1 MTLQRWEPL
10 REMESLRD
18 AIDRLFRDSFVHSRG
33 TLAPTGPGSFA
44 LDLVENPDTFVVRAA
59 LPGIKPEDIE
69 ITAQGNTLT
78 LRGQSQVEEERAGQT
93 WLLRERQSGF
103 FQRSLTLPTPIT
115 ADQAEAQYE
124 HGMLTLTLP
133 KAEVARPK
141 QIKVGSQA
149 QLGAGQ
155 PGSGS

>member
-1 MTLQRWEPL
+1 MTLHRWEPF

-33 TLAPTGPGSFA
+33 TLAPAGQGSFA
-44 LDLVENPDTFVVRAA
+44 LDLAETADTFVVRAA
-59 LPGIKPEDIE
+59 LPGIKPEDVE

-78 LRGQSQVEEERAGQT
+78 IRGQSQVEEERQGQN
-93 WLLRERQSGF
+93 WLLRERQSGS

-124 HGMLTLTLP
+124 NGILTLTLP
-133 KAEVARPK
+133 KADEARPK